1 MPLALEKPM
10 STKPNPEGGV
20 GTPSR
25 SKKAAAKAVGLG
37 DDAREHLDMKR
48 WLRVTARRSLSGKK
62 ALGQSGNPAADAA
75 AAALAELLKEAKE
88 LA

>member
-1 MPLALEKPM
+1 M